1 MINPLQCDLD
11 HVLAHTGGL
20 WDELRGKRIFV
31 TGGTGFFGCWL
42 LESFL
47 WANDRLRLGAG
58 VTVLTRSPETFMEKV
73 PHLAGH
79 PSVQC
84 HKGDV
89 RDFEFPVGDFSYVIH
104 AASEA
109 DTALNRTNPLETI
122 DTITSGTCRV
132 LEFSAQANANKLL
145 LVSSGAVYG
154 VQPDAVDRISEDFRG
169 APDPLDPASAYGE
182 SKRMAELL
190 AVINSCQT
198 GLEVKIA
205 RGFAFSG
212 PYLPLNGSFAIGN
225 FVGDALG
232 GGPICI
238 KGDGTARRS
247 YLYGADLVIWLWTIR
262 SRGISR
268 RAYNVG
274 SEYEFS
280 MAEVAEM
287 VVKACGNKCGVK
299 IMQKPISGNSAMRYV
314 PDTQRARSELGLSQ
328 HVTLDEGIR
337 KMLRYRQYQN
347 EDDTYGKRMG

>member
-1 MINPLQCDLD
+1 MKNPLQYDLD
-11 HVLAHTGGL
+11 HIMNHTEGL
-20 WDELRGKRIFV
+20 WEDLRGKRVFI

-42 LESFL
+42 LESFV
-47 WANDRLRLGAG
+47 WANDFLGLRSEL
-58 VTVLTRSPETFMEKV
+58 VVLTRNPEAFMKKA

-79 PSVQC
+79 RSVQC
-84 HKGDV
+84 HEGDV
-89 RDFEFPVGDFSYVIH
+89 RDFEFPVGDFSHVIH

-109 DTALNRTNPLETI
+109 DTALNRANPLATI

-132 LEFSAQANANKLL
+132 LEFSAKANAGKFLI
-145 LVSSGAVYG
+145 VSSGAIYG
-154 VQPDAVDRISEDFRG
+154 VQPSTVARISEDFTG

-190 AVINSCQT
+190 AVANSYQT

-232 GGPICI
+232 GGPVCV

-247 YLYGADLVIWLWTIR
+247 YMYGADLVIWLWTILIRGR
-262 SRGISR
+262 SG

-274 SEYEFS
+274 SEDEFS

-287 VVKACGNKCGVK
+287 VARACGNNCSVEIK
-299 IMQKPISGNSAMRYV
+299 QKPVAGNSAMRYI
-314 PDTQRARSELGLSQ
+314 PNTQRARAELGLSQ
-328 HVTLDEGIR
+328 RVTMDEGIR
-337 KMLRYRQYQN
+337 KMIRYLRN
-347 EDDTYGKRMG
+347 NK